1 MFQSLQK
8 GYTIEARDIDA
19 AINNICEESLPLE
32 TNMTSFL
39 HATCAHFQKLVTES
53 QVYKEPDSIAKG
65 DFEAVAREEETTD
78 VVAEEEFSD
87 LVAKEGKTG
96 VAKEGLLDVVAK
108 AESETAGQL
117 PKKPS
122 VRFMD
127 FLDDSDG

>member
-1 MFQSLQK
+1 MAQIWCVLFLVGVFQSLQK
-8 GYTIEARDIDA
+8 GFTIEARDIDA

-39 HATCAHFQKLVTES
+39 HATCGHFQKIVAEAQLYREPES
-53 QVYKEPDSIAKG
+53 VGRER
-65 DFEAVAREEETTD
+65 DFEVISKEVTTD
-78 VVAEEEFSD
+78 AG
-87 LVAKEGKTG
+87 AK
-96 VAKEGLLDVVAK
+96 D
-108 AESETAGQL
+108 ESEEHLGRVGGL

>member
-8 GYTIEARDIDA
+8 GLTIEARDIDA

-39 HATCAHFQKLVTES
+39 HATCAHFQKIVTDSQLYREPES
-53 QVYKEPDSIAKG
+53 VARER
-65 DFEAVAREEETTD
+65 DFEAVAKEET
-78 VVAEEEFSD
+78 A
-87 LVAKEGKTG
+87 
-96 VAKEGLLDVVAK
+96 DVVAK
-108 AESETAGQL
+108 EESETSLGPVGQL